1 MTDFLANV
9 ITYGTA
15 TIVGVG
21 SCAIY
26 HFIRSAKVEQ
36 RENELEVE
44 IEEGNYKILELTTE
58 NIHLKEKVAELEKQL
73 QKTNNLRVSA
83 KSA

>member
-1 MTDFLANV
+1 MTDFLTNV

-15 TIVGVG
+15 TLVGVG
-21 SCAIY
+21 ASAIY
-26 HFIRSAKVEQ
+26 HFIRSAKIEQ

-44 IEEGNYKILELTTE
+44 IEESNYKILELSTE
-58 NIHLKEKVAELEKQL
+58 NIQLKEKVAELEKQL

>member
-15 TIVGVG
+15 TLVGAA
-21 SCAIY
+21 SAAIY
-26 HFIRSAKVEQ
+26 HFVRSAKVEQ

-58 NIHLKEKVAELEKQL
+58 NVQLKQKVAELEKKL
-73 QKTNNLRVSA
+73 QQTNNLRVSA